1 MVQSP
6 VNLFRDGELVAHWKE
21 GQWPDSGFYDIMNV
35 EVRRCEVVDN
45 RMLVFEFDNGIE
57 MHLVDNSDQYETMSI
72 IFKGGPTLYI

>member
-1 MVQSP
+1 
-6 VNLFRDGELVAHWKE
+6 
-21 GQWPDSGFYDIMNV
+21 MNV